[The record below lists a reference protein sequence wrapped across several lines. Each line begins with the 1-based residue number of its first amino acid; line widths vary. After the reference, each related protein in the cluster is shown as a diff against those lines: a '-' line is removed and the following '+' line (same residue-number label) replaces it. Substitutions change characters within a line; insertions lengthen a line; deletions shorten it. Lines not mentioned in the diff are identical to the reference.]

1 MSVRVMIVDDS
12 PFARKLIRHHLE
24 RYGCR
29 VVGEAENGVQAI
41 AMFKKLKPDLVTL
54 DLMMPAVGGVD
65 SLSAF
70 RAMRAENP
78 RAAILVVSAIPFD
91 KTRDTFMAEG
101 AVGYI
106 IKPFTKYSLDQVRMR
121 LGRVF
126 PELHLT

>member
-1 MSVRVMIVDDS
+1 VSVRVMIVDDS

-54 DLMMPAVGGVD
+54 DLMMPAVQGVD

-106 IKPFTKYSLDQVRMR
+106 VKPFTKYSLDQVRMR
-121 LGRVF
+121 LARVF